1 MSLRVPEWLANHRD
15 PTTRAVLALARQIS
29 NAGGVAM
36 RAMIRDAHGNP
47 IAPPLPQLLK
57 RAHPTGARRKAIDR
71 VGARKGWWEGGKKRR
86 RVRLYYRRQ
95 QGLDRDLL
103 ALVGLTACRD
113 HLTGE
118 IRDPH
123 WRQTGERY
131 LSARRLAEL
140 TGLPVSRRVR
150 PCAAEQRLW
159 QPHWSKNDPLD
170 KRLRRVGM
178 ADATVDMVVC
188 LMSGWEAFN
197 RGEPF
202 SAATNALLDQHEQS
216 VASADRQLATILEQ
230 RAAPDF

>member
-1 MSLRVPEWLANHRD
+1 MLRKSLRDELQASDAEKAEAALLDAIATLDEIERELA
-15 PTTRAVLALARQIS
+15 
-29 NAGGVAM
+29 
-36 RAMIRDAHGNP
+36 
-47 IAPPLPQLLK
+47 
-57 RAHPTGARRKAIDR
+57 
-71 VGARKGWWEGGKKRR
+71 
-86 RVRLYYRRQ
+86 
-95 QGLDRDLL
+95 
-103 ALVGLTACRD
+103 
-113 HLTGE
+113 
-118 IRDPH
+118 
-123 WRQTGERY
+123 
-131 LSARRLAEL
+131 
-140 TGLPVSRRVR
+140 
-150 PCAAEQRLW
+150 AAEQRLW